1 VYAPRLLKPRRSGGT
16 HKVHEREEEEVDGI
30 GKEEEEE
37 GGKRFF

>member
-16 HKVHEREEEEVDGI
+16 HKVHEREEVDGI